1 MPVNGRWKVEIPAG
15 YRIFEREFSIAGVQ
29 HYKDNFFKAVKKGNV
44 EFRMQTEPGNRHDP
58 NAIAIL
64 ASRKSFFGR
73 VEKKVGHVPAEIASQ
88 IADAKVGDKLVLR
101 PKKLYI
107 SDDGFIDLKFDILGP
122 EQLFEQ
128 YSTV

>member
-1 MPVNGRWKVEIPAG
+1 MTVNERWKIEIPDG
-15 YRIFEREFSIAGVQ
+15 YRVFEREFSIAGIQ

-44 EFRMQTEPGNRHDP
+44 EFRMQPEPTNRHDP

-64 ASRKSFFGR
+64 ASRKSLFGHL
-73 VEKKVGHVPAEIASQ
+73 EKKVGHVPGEIASQ

-107 SDDGFIDLKFDILGP
+107 SDDGFVDLKFDILGP
-122 EQLFEQ
+122 KECFEQ
-128 YSTV
+128 YSTT